1 MIGKI
6 LYILEIVRAERDV
19 AEQVWFVPNTV
30 GLFGRTA
37 QPQENSTLLTLI

>member
-37 QPQENSTLLTLI
+37 